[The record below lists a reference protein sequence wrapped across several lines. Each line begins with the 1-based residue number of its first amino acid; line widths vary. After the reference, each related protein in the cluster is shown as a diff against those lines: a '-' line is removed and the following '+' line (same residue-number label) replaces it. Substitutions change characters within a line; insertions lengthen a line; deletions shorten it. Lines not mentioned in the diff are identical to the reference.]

1 MSDNRRSSIRSIWG
15 MTVLTA
21 GLALASCA
29 KGLAPEEAAAQ
40 VEELLRP
47 YRSLLIQ
54 GLEASQ
60 RTMPMSEQLSVENLA
75 VEGDEARLML
85 YVNRFG
91 EVRWHE
97 DADMIGK
104 SFDEFTR
111 KVAMPTDAI
120 EQSYVARQTKV
131 RRVPKEPFYRVSVPL
146 LRKNE
151 VAGVLLFSVPMD
163 VTAARQSNS

>member
-1 MSDNRRSSIRSIWG
+1 MSDNRLDSVGSIWG
-15 MTVLTA
+15 MTVLAA
-21 GLALASCA
+21 GLALSSCA
-29 KGLAPEEAAAQ
+29 KGIAPEEAAAR

-47 YRSLLIQ
+47 YRPLLIQ

-60 RTMPMSEQLSVENLA
+60 RTMLMSEQLSVENLA
-75 VEGDEARLML
+75 VEGEEARLML

-97 DADMIGK
+97 DPDMIGK

-111 KVAMPTDAI
+111 QITLPTDAI
-120 EQSYVARQTKV
+120 EQSYVARRTKV
-131 RRVPKEPFYRVSVPL
+131 RRAPKEPFYRVSVPL

-151 VAGVLLFSVPMD
+151 VAGVLLFSVPVD
-163 VTAARQSNS
+163 ATTRPVRG